1 MTDIHRIGY
10 VPEDTRWKA
19 TIVYRVTETED
30 RTIIHHVMELAELQR
45 RVEDGPSF
53 CSIKSFAVEY
63 CGDHYTIEE
72 GMKL

>member
-1 MTDIHRIGY
+1 MITITRIGY
-10 VPEDTRWKA
+10 VHEDTRWKA

-30 RTIIHHVMELAELQR
+30 RTVIHHVMELAELQQL
-45 RVEDGPSF
+45 VENGPSF
-53 CSIKSFAVEY
+53 CTIKSFSIEY